1 MFVGLGTSL
10 PCFFGPLLFPGQVR
24 LVLELIY
31 AHLAPTPFF
40 ALLLLV
46 VRSLCVAHCLVS

>member
-31 AHLAPTPFF
+31 THLAPTPFF
-40 ALLLLV
+40 DLLLLV